1 MCFFFKDDMFQRL
14 LLLLLFFLGGGGGGE
29 GGGDTTDPVN
39 MHLLARV
46 KKYDPCEELNHRL
59 HGLGRPGQLF

>member
-1 MCFFFKDDMFQRL
+1 MFQRL
-14 LLLLLFFLGGGGGGE
+14 IFFERGGGVGG

-46 KKYDPCEELNHRL
+46 KIARVKIYDPCEELNHCL
-59 HGLGRPGQLF
+59 QGLGGTGKLV